1 VNGKQLAAAAFVAAS
16 AATSGAAMAQL
27 RWDLPTAYPATNF
40 HTENIQQF
48 AVEVENT
55 TFGKLRIQV
64 YPDAS
69 LVKAPDIK
77 GAVASRQVQIGEI
90 LWVNYENEN
99 PLFGIDGVPFLAT
112 SYAHAMKLWRAS
124 RDALDRELGKQGM
137 KVLFSVPWP
146 PQGVYSKRT
155 LNSASDMKGLRWR
168 AYNPTTVKIAELVG
182 AQPVTIQ
189 AAEVNQALATGV
201 IDSMITSCATG
212 YDTRVYEH
220 IANFYDAQA
229 WLPKNAVIVN
239 ARAFAALDRV
249 TRMALLKAAADA
261 EARGWKM
268 SEQKTDW
275 YIAQLKKNGMRVL
288 PPGPQLQ
295 SDLRKIGELMLAD
308 WLRKTGSEGE
318 AVIIAYRK

>member
-1 VNGKQLAAAAFVAAS
+1 VNGKSLAAAALAVAITAAS
-16 AATSGAAMAQL
+16 TAATAQI

-40 HTENIQQF
+40 HTENILQF
-48 AVEVENT
+48 AAEVEKT

-69 LVKAPDIK
+69 LLKAPEIK
-77 GAVASRQVQIGEI
+77 RAVRANDVQIGEI
-90 LWVNYENEN
+90 LWVGYENEN
-99 PLFGIDGVPFLAT
+99 PMFGIDGVPFLAT

-146 PQGVYSKRT
+146 PQGVYSRRP
-155 LNSASDMKGLRWR
+155 LNSASDMKGLKWR
-168 AYNPTTVKIAELVG
+168 AYSPTTAKIAELVG
-182 AQPVTIQ
+182 AQPVNIQ
-189 AAEVNQALATGV
+189 ANEIAQAFASGT

-212 YDTRVYEH
+212 YDTQVYKH
-220 IANFYDAQA
+220 VRNFYDTQA

-239 ARAFAALDRV
+239 QKAFAALDRV

-261 EARGWKM
+261 EARGWKI
-268 SEQKTDW
+268 SEEKTDW
-275 YIAQLKKNGMRVL
+275 YVDQLRKNGMSVL

-295 SDLRKIGELMLAD
+295 SDLKKIGELMLAD